1 MHTSLYDYC
10 VKQGEE
16 ALLRQWDEEKNGD
29 LRPEDITYGSKR
41 KVWWR
46 CEKGHSWQASVCSRA
61 GDGAGCPYCTGRR
74 PMPGETDLAS
84 QFPDIAAQW
93 HPSKNLPL
101 TPEEMLPG
109 SHRKVWWVCGKGHE
123 WQAIVKSRVSGCGC
137 PVCANRE
144 LAPGDNDLAA
154 THPDLAAQWHPVKN
168 GSLTPRQVVAGTR
181 RKVWWRCGKGHEWQA
196 AVSARAMGGAG
207 CPVCAGKK
215 VLPGENDLASQFPE
229 VAAQW
234 NEEKN
239 GALTPDQVS
248 AYSNR
253 RVWWTCE
260 RGHAWQASV
269 AARVK
274 NHSGCPYCTGR
285 KVLPGFNDLAT
296 VEPQVAAQWHPT
308 LNGALTPEMVTA
320 GSHTIVWWQC
330 PDGHIWKA
338 IIYARAGPQKTGCP
352 VCAGNVKTQRMEWY
366 TAALREHT
374 INHSGSRV

>member
-1 MHTSLYDYC
+1 M
-10 VKQGEE
+10 
-16 ALLRQWDEEKNGD
+16 
-29 LRPEDITYGSKR
+29 
-41 KVWWR
+41 
-46 CEKGHSWQASVCSRA
+46 
-61 GDGAGCPYCTGRR
+61 
-74 PMPGETDLAS
+74 
-84 QFPDIAAQW
+84 
-93 HPSKNLPL
+93 
-101 TPEEMLPG
+101 
-109 SHRKVWWVCGKGHE
+109 
-123 WQAIVKSRVSGCGC
+123 
-137 PVCANRE
+137 
-144 LAPGDNDLAA
+144 
-154 THPDLAAQWHPVKN
+154 KN

-181 RKVWWRCGKGHEWQA
+181 RKVWWRCGKDHEWQA

-285 KVLPGFNDLAT
+285 KALAGFNDLAT

-308 LNGALTPEMVTA
+308 LNGAELCEGVVAVPGRPHLEGGHLRPGGAAENRLSGVRGKRENSAHGAVYSRPA
-320 GSHTIVWWQC
+320 GAYNQS
-330 PDGHIWKA
+330 
-338 IIYARAGPQKTGCP
+338 
-352 VCAGNVKTQRMEWY
+352 QRKPC
-366 TAALREHT
+366 L
-374 INHSGSRV
+374 I